1 MMDQVFSRRPT
12 DIKLDNLNNSNN
24 FDMDNLRY
32 VPSCVGYVFSVE
44 KTHENFDGV
53 CLHIFG

>member
-1 MMDQVFSRRPT
+1 MDQVFSRRPT

-32 VPSCVGYVFSVE
+32 MPSCVGYVFSVE